1 MNIDIEMENLYN
13 IFIDVNTIY
22 LIGVSELIFGVPTNF
37 CVNINIDIDMDN
49 LHYRL
54 KIVLLPNL
62 LSIFVLMLTILILML
77 SILILILT
85 IREDPV

>member
-37 CVNINIDIDMDN
+37 CVNINIDIVEYWYWDGE
-49 LHYRL
+49 
-54 KIVLLPNL
+54 
-62 LSIFVLMLTILILML
+62 FILYF
-77 SILILILT
+77 
-85 IREDPV
+85 